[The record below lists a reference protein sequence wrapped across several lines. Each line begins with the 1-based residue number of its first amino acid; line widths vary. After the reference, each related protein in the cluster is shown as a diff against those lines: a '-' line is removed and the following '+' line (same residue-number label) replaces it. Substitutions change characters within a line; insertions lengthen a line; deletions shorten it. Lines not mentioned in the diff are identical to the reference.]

1 MPRRLIA
8 GIVLAA
14 LWLASG
20 WLPYGLTTI
29 GGSASTLARLVPSP
43 MRGGFFSAP
52 LGWAVVLYVTAM
64 LLIVVAYAAISSW
77 FARGGRVPFAP
88 GWLAAIL
95 TGFVLGAVLDLGNLI
110 AWTARMGIGG
120 AIGTMGTA
128 ALTVFW
134 ALVVGWIPALVV
146 ALGVRRR
153 AESAVTTPNAAAF
166 DESLPAAGALE
177 TSGIAGPD
185 RTPTAAAPAST
196 SARTTSVLI
205 VSALAVVAAVAL
217 PLVDQGAHAATQAQ
231 LRQQQATSQA
241 EASANADPG
250 GAAPRDPN
258 AVGDPVPTV
267 ATSTTPLPADA
278 CTPENSTL
286 LAPGS
291 DAATGHRLQTL
302 QLVNNTD
309 SACTVTGYPDVAFAD
324 QNGHLLPVT
333 VEHGSSF
340 MATDPGPSTIT
351 VKPGESVHA
360 GIGWDANSMQGQL
373 AARTLWAA
381 PQPGATRVSW
391 PVVLDIVAGTTVHV
405 TAWETRAPAA
415 G

>member
-8 GIVLAA
+8 GGALAV
-14 LWLASG
+14 LWLVCG
-20 WLPYGLTTI
+20 WLPHGLQTA
-29 GGSASTLARLVPSP
+29 GGSAATLARLVPSP
-43 MRGGFFSAP
+43 MRGGFFGVP
-52 LGWAVVLYVTAM
+52 VGWAIALYVTA
-64 LLIVVAYAAISSW
+64 VVLVVVGFAVISSW
-77 FARGGRVPFAP
+77 FARGGRVSFAA

-95 TGFVLGAVLDLGNLI
+95 TGFVLGAVLDLGEVVASLS
-110 AWTARMGIGG
+110 RMGIGG
-120 AIGTMGTA
+120 GIGTMGSA
-128 ALTVFW
+128 AATVFW

-146 ALGVRRR
+146 AIGAQR
-153 AESAVTTPNAAAF
+153 AAEREPASDPIREAEASDPRPAAAT
-166 DESLPAAGALE
+166 G
-177 TSGIAGPD
+177 
-185 RTPTAAAPAST
+185 
-196 SARTTSVLI
+196 ARTTGAIVVSV
-205 VSALAVVAAVAL
+205 LAVVAAVAL

-258 AVGDPVPTV
+258 AAGDAVPTV
-267 ATSTTPLPADA
+267 AASGTPLPANA
-278 CTPENSTL
+278 CTVENSTL

-309 SACTVTGYPDVAFAD
+309 APCTVSGYPDVAFAD
-324 QNGHLLPVT
+324 QNEHLLPVT

-351 VKPGESVHA
+351 LKPGESAHA
-360 GIGWDANSMQGQL
+360 GIGWDANSMHGEL

-391 PVVLDIVAGTTVHV
+391 PVVLDIIPGTTVHV